1 MLYKSVPGRIC
12 GSSFPSDQAQESH
25 WQYWTQAD
33 SIFFIKGTKF
43 ICLGLLLFFSGGSS
57 WKNLS
62 RGKEQSGWGHP
73 ETLGISLV
81 FSHSTESET
90 SEEGYSL
97 PR

>member
-43 ICLGLLLFFSGGSS
+43 ICLGLLLFFSWGFLMEEPEQRQRTVRLGTPR
-57 WKNLS
+57 NFGDLS
-62 RGKEQSGWGHP
+62 R
-73 ETLGISLV
+73 V
-81 FSHSTESET
+81 
-90 SEEGYSL
+90 L
-97 PR
+97 PLYRIRNF